1 MSHVQEMTRGG
12 RVGRVTATRRGR
24 LVWAAML
31 GIVPVLGACEADS
44 YFDPSV
50 TGRWEHT
57 PTVVPI
63 LERIASVERG
73 DPDFVEAT
81 EVVPEDLIPLP
92 AEPTLGPGDILD
104 IRVRDF
110 FRVGQEEPF
119 QGLVDK
125 RGMLVIPRL
134 PPIRVQGLTLTQARE
149 EIARVIQQEGL
160 LNDPVVTVIPLQVR
174 QNTFSAFGS
183 VAAPGTYYIPNA
195 DYRLLEA
202 LTAAGGWSE
211 MVSEVYVIRQVA
223 LSERIT
229 GEEGTAPTR
238 PTQSAPG
245 RPTQEPEELIDL
257 IDELSRPPQGGNAPS
272 PGVIGAGAGV
282 GTARVRQ
289 PGEEVRPPVDLPDPG
304 RAPTGEA
311 GTPARAR
318 SGFNWVFLNGEWV
331 RVAQVG
337 EPSGPGAGRGGDL
350 TAEQLVTQRVIRI
363 PMKPLISGS
372 PKYNIVI
379 RPGDI
384 IRVPVAGQGIVYL
397 GGQIARPG
405 TYQIPVSGQ
414 LTLLRAID
422 AAGGL
427 NQIAI
432 PERVD
437 LTRMVGPSSQAMV
450 RVNLRAIAEGTHPDI
465 FLKPDDRITI
475 GTNFWAYPLAVIR
488 GGFRASYGFGFLLDR
503 NFGSDVFG
511 APPDSRLR

>member
-1 MSHVQEMTRGG
+1 VSHVQEMARGG
-12 RVGRVTATRRGR
+12 RVGGVAAARRGR
-24 LVWAAML
+24 LVLAAML

-57 PTVVPI
+57 PTIVPI

-73 DPDFVEAT
+73 DLDFVETT

-92 AEPTLGPGDILD
+92 VEPTLGPGDILD
-104 IRVRDF
+104 IRIRDHF
-110 FRVGQEEPF
+110 QIGREEQI

-125 RGMLVIPRL
+125 RGMVQIPLL
-134 PPIRVQGLTLTQARE
+134 PPIRLQGLTVTQARDA
-149 EIARVIQQEGL
+149 IAQAIQDAGL
-160 LNDPVVTVIPLQVR
+160 QNNPVVTVIPLQVR
-174 QNTFSAFGS
+174 QNTFSAFGA

-211 MVSEVYVIRQVA
+211 MVPEVYVIRQVA
-223 LSERIT
+223 LSERVT
-229 GEEGTAPTR
+229 GDGTAQPASPTGGAPTR
-238 PTQSAPG
+238 PV
-245 RPTQEPEELIDL
+245 QEPEELIDL
-257 IDELSRPPQGGNAPS
+257 IDELSRPPQGGSAPS

-282 GTARVRQ
+282 GASRVRQ

-304 RAPTGEA
+304 RTPAGEA
-311 GTPARAR
+311 GSPVRGR
-318 SGFNWVFLNGEWV
+318 PGFNWVFLNGQWV
-331 RVAQVG
+331 RVVQPG
-337 EPSGPGAGRGGDL
+337 EPSGQAGRGQDL

-405 TYQIPVSGQ
+405 TYQIPVTGQ

-437 LTRMVGPSSQAMV
+437 VTRMVGPNSQAMV
-450 RVNLRAIAEGTHPDI
+450 RVNLRAIAEGTQPDI
-465 FLKPDDRITI
+465 FLKPDDRITV
-475 GTNFWAYPLAVIR
+475 GTSFWAYPLAVIR

-511 APPDSRLR
+511 APPDSRFR